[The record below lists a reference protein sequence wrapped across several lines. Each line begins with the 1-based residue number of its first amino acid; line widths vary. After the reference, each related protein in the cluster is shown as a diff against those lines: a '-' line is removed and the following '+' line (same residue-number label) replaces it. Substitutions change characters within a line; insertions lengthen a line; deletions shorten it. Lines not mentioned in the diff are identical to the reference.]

1 MEHLES
7 NLQVGL
13 LHILWQRWFNK
24 KQFANRDSERT
35 WDTCHQVT
43 LLTTGTIVSN
53 VTWNTCHQVTL
64 FTVGTIVLLQKYKEK
79 GFNMIA
85 SFSAASNI
93 TGIMLDTLSIAEL
106 CHRYGAKSFWD
117 YATAAPYLEIDMN
130 ATELG

>member
-7 NLQVGL
+7 NLQVGI
-13 LHILWQRWFNK
+13 LHILWQRWFNM
-24 KQFANRDSERT
+24 KQFANKDSERT
-35 WDTCHQVT
+35 WGTCHQVT
-43 LLTTGTIVSN
+43 LL
-53 VTWNTCHQVTL
+53 
-64 FTVGTIVLLQKYKEK
+64 TVGTIVLLQKYKEK